1 MCIPLVI
8 LSNLMIIHINSG
20 LMTQIHVSNPD
31 SSREFQ
37 TYITNWQ
44 FSIFSLISNRNLT
57 LNIAKIEFLS
67 FLRKPVLL
75 IAFSISVDSNWIFPF
90 WVPKTLESFLNFVF
104 FSQSLQRPGHL
115 MALQNLTTSYHLHSC
130 HLDLNKCHH
139 LLGSL

>member
-31 SSREFQ
+31 SREFQ

-67 FLRKPVLL
+67 FL
-75 IAFSISVDSNWIFPF
+75 
-90 WVPKTLESFLNFVF
+90 
-104 FSQSLQRPGHL
+104 
-115 MALQNLTTSYHLHSC
+115 
-130 HLDLNKCHH
+130 
-139 LLGSL
+139 